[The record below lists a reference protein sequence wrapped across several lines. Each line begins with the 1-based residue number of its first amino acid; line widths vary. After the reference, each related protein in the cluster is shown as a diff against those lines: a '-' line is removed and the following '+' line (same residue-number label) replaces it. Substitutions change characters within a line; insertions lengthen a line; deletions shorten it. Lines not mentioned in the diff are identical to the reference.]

1 MLGQPARALHSP
13 VTPAGR
19 PACTLDGHRRPAWAG
34 VIAGNGALSLNPG
47 LQSLAVGDKLVVVAS
62 SRPDVEKAM
71 SRPFTPAQA
80 PASRPGE
87 DVVSQWAAKERLGH
101 LCTC

>member
-1 MLGQPARALHSP
+1 M
-13 VTPAGR
+13 
-19 PACTLDGHRRPAWAG
+19 
-34 VIAGNGALSLNPG
+34 
-47 LQSLAVGDKLVVVAS
+47 VVAS

-87 DVVSQWAAKERLGH
+87 DVVSQWAAKARHRPLLRGSPLWVQSPASMRACRGRPGSTAAGWLELVPRPARSSPLHAEFLG
-101 LCTC
+101 LTAV